1 MDSNFLVNKKKL
13 IKIIIVVAGELCCSG
28 GAMEE
33 VAICVLL
40 DVRSEFLRRI
50 WDWINLDFQH
60 GPWHLCQGETGS
72 NKDINNPKYVSQ

>member
-1 MDSNFLVNKKKL
+1 MIKKNGGKSMDSNFLVNKKKL

-40 DVRSEFLRRI
+40 DVRSEFMSQ
-50 WDWINLDFQH
+50 FQR
-60 GPWHLCQGETGS
+60 WMCVWS
-72 NKDINNPKYVSQ
+72 INNLAALKLQFSSLYGA